1 MSTSVNFTPDL
12 QCRYRKPAPRYA
24 LSWESAH
31 HFFHDL
37 WNWAILPLFQLLWVH
52 DVFHGGHNVQENKG
66 ALQTLLWVDRPAHRP
81 SRWVCLQSGDTTLII
96 FSTRPDKG
104 RFEGHFEGNATNT
117 HLLAIGARDVAC
129 SVVRR
134 AAPRSGVTQLPR
146 HFASNAVIKSH
157 DEPFVRTFSSVVH
170 RLLSSR
176 RTKRIT

>member
-1 MSTSVNFTPDL
+1 MSTSVNFTTDL
-12 QCRYRKPAPRYA
+12 QCRYRKPAPRCA

-37 WNWAILPLFQLLWVH
+37 WNWAILLLFQLLWVH

-81 SRWVCLQSGDTTLII
+81 SRWACLQSGDTTLII
-96 FSTRPDKG
+96 FSTRPSKG
-104 RFEGHFEGNATNT
+104 RFEGRFEGNATNT

-134 AAPRSGVTQLPR
+134 AAPRSGVTQLTLSCSCSAALRIKCSHQEPR
-146 HFASNAVIKSH
+146 
-157 DEPFVRTFSSVVH
+157 RTFRSNF
-170 RLLSSR
+170 
-176 RTKRIT
+176 